1 MQSDYFYSAKTD
13 AEVSVEMLSRSCCL
27 FIKTSIHGHGHVST
41 LSLRVGKKCW
51 SALLFG
57 LGQVSMGCRLPASAG
72 LSEDA
77 FLSPGKCILQDPVCG
92 SKERSCGFKNTKNE
106 KTKKKRNYHVGPVQ
120 LTLILASVLE

>member
-1 MQSDYFYSAKTD
+1 
-13 AEVSVEMLSRSCCL
+13 MLSRSCCL

-77 FLSPGKCILQDPVCG
+77 FLSPGNASCRILCVALRKG
-92 SKERSCGFKNTKNE
+92 VVAL
-106 KTKKKRNYHVGPVQ
+106 KTPKMKRQKK
-120 LTLILASVLE
+120 SVIIMSALFS